1 MKIDL
6 ILENI
11 RNQYT
16 LGLIEEST
24 IEGLDEKIVLKG
36 KMLINESTMELRK
49 MLIQEGVMN
58 DVRSMLH
65 NSFARIIEES
75 EFDDL
80 INYSDNAQAR
90 ADLQSQ
96 LDAKNA
102 AYADLDAKYNN
113 TIDAKYINPAIAAGQ
128 NVADQ
133 ARAAA
138 NEAYG
143 QARTAI
149 QPGIDAAGQA
159 YDQARTAIQ
168 PGIDAAGQAYDQAR
182 AAAQPAVD
190 AYNRATPYEVASIPA
205 AAAIG
210 YGAYR
215 LGQRSRR

>member
-1 MKIDL
+1 MNIDL

-24 IEGLDEKIVLKG
+24 IEGLDEKTVLKG

-49 MLIQEGVMN
+49 MLIQEGVIA
-58 DVRSMLH
+58 DVRAMLH
-65 NSFARIIEES
+65 DGFARVIEES

-90 ADLQSQ
+90 ADLQGQ

-102 AYADLDAKYNN
+102 AYDDLDARYNN
-113 TIDAKYINPAIAAGQ
+113 TVDARYINPAIAAGQ
-128 NVADQ
+128 NVV
-133 ARAAA
+133 
-138 NEAYG
+138 
-143 QARTAI
+143 
-149 QPGIDAAGQA
+149 QPGIDAANEA
-159 YDQARTAIQ
+159 Y
-168 PGIDAAGQAYDQAR
+168 
-182 AAAQPAVD
+182 D